1 MIFPETGLLTLG
13 DRNRLHLLRLL
24 LDRPFSVGELT
35 TISTLGQSL
44 VSHHLAI
51 LARNGWVDA
60 ERDGRRRVYRVI
72 ADGTLLGPLARW
84 IKRHIQLSPEWGDRA
99 REVPAPVKPPRQTGD
114 LEDYL
119 L

>member
-1 MIFPETGLLTLG
+1 MIFPEAGLLTLG
-13 DRNRLHLLRLL
+13 DRNRLYLIRLL

-35 TISTLGQSL
+35 TITTLGQSL

-60 ERDGRRRVYRVI
+60 ERDGRRRVYRVV
-72 ADGTLLGPLARW
+72 ADGSPLSPLASW
-84 IKRHIQLSPEWGDRA
+84 IKRYIQLPREWDNKA
-99 REVPAPVKPPRQTGD
+99 SVIPAPAKPPQQSGD